1 MKNPIIFSLSVIF
14 RVLLAMLMPIQIV
27 SSIGVTFTSLTGYG
41 MIWLVSEGNIQL
53 LYNSVFKSIIY
64 SIPAVVFSIYF
75 KDIDKKSYP
84 KKSAFLASI
93 LIFVIPILGY
103 IAFPSY
109 SGDVYQS
116 DYFIPLSYSF
126 SLFVLFVI
134 LPSIYFIFQSSSIS
148 LRSHQTFL
156 SMISFFFLIVC
167 PFVFLYNYGLYTSEH
182 NLLSSVFISISS
194 IREGW
199 TQESAFYYLHPSL
212 ISELNLQLGIFYIV
226 LILRIIFLCIS
237 IAYFVGK
244 TTLTKACMVGL
255 FQEII
260 LLFLAVGI
268 NISISPSDYYSSGVI
283 PIPVLFPFY
292 LLLFL
297 IHRKLIYTE
306 FPDEEYIQVPLSLL
320 IKQQFTNLK
329 KRFSSQR

>member
-1 MKNPIIFSLSVIF
+1 MENPTIFSLSVIF

-53 LYNSVFKSIIY
+53 LSNSVFKSIIY

-75 KDIDKKSYP
+75 KHIEKKSYP

-103 IAFPSY
+103 I
-109 SGDVYQS
+109 GDVYQS
-116 DYFIPLSYSF
+116 DYFIPLGYSF

-134 LPSIYFIFQSSSIS
+134 LPSIYFIFQSLSIS
-148 LRSHQTFL
+148 SRPNQTFL
-156 SMISFFFLIVC
+156 SMISFFFLLVC
-167 PFVFLYNYGLYTSEH
+167 PFVLLYHYGLYTSEH

-199 TQESAFYYLHPSL
+199 TQESAIYYLHPSL
-212 ISELNLQLGIFYIV
+212 ISELNLQLGSFYIV

-237 IAYFVGK
+237 IAYFVGR
-244 TTLTKACMVGL
+244 TTLTKACIVGL

-268 NISISPSDYYSSGVI
+268 NTSIPPSNYHSSGVI

-297 IHRKLIYTE
+297 IHRKLAYTE
-306 FPDEEYIQVPLSLL
+306 FPDEEYIQVPLLLL
-320 IKQQFTNLK
+320 IKQQFTGLM
-329 KRFSSQR
+329 KRFSSRR

>member
-1 MKNPIIFSLSVIF
+1 
-14 RVLLAMLMPIQIV
+14 MPIQIV
-27 SSIGVTFTSLTGYG
+27 SSVGVTFASLTGYG
-41 MIWLVSEGNIQL
+41 MIWLVSEGNIQFL
-53 LYNSVFKSIIY
+53 SNSIFKSIIY

-75 KDIDKKSYP
+75 KHIGKKSYP

-93 LIFVIPILGY
+93 LIFVIPILDY

-109 SGDVYQS
+109 SSDVYPS
-116 DYFIPLSYSF
+116 DYFIPLGYSF

-134 LPSIYFIFQSSSIS
+134 LPSIYFIFQSLSIS
-148 LRSHQTFL
+148 SRSHQIFL
-156 SMISFFFLIVC
+156 SMISFFYLLVC
-167 PFVFLYNYGLYTSEH
+167 PFVLLYHYGVYTSEH

-194 IREGW
+194 LREGW
-199 TQESAFYYLHPSL
+199 TQESGIYYLQPLL
-212 ISELNLQLGIFYIV
+212 ISELNLQLGSFYIV

-244 TTLTKACMVGL
+244 TTITKACIVGL
-255 FQEII
+255 SQEII

-268 NISISPSDYYSSGVI
+268 NMSISPSNYYSSGVI

-297 IHRKLIYTE
+297 IHRKLDYTE
-306 FPDEEYIQVPLSLL
+306 VPDEEYIQVPLSVL
-320 IKQQFTNLK
+320 IKQQFTDLM
-329 KRFSSQR
+329 KRFRSRR